1 MVPNADAEQ
10 WGPHQLLSMAAR
22 LIQRRQDQALADLGL
37 THAAVIA
44 LQGLTSGPLNQE
56 QLAEEIHVRSQ
67 SLGRVLARLEETG
80 FVTRKS
86 SSLDRRSNDVA
97 LTEAG
102 VRALAAARKVEKET
116 LPPEI
121 VEGTV
126 LSREL
131 ARVIS
136 HFPGTPRLAS
146 RLRKGPTAG
155 LDVQGADTQG
165 TDTQGT
171 DTGRPEIQGTGA
183 QGAETVMG
191 PGVHQKESTR
201 PEPRE
206 PGVSEVGRPES
217 GEPGVLDE
225 SGTPLAP
232 TSGQADGAPG
242 DAAVKKARHPNGSRE
257 N

>member
-56 QLAEEIHVRSQ
+56 QLAEDIHVRSQ
-67 SLGRVLARLEETG
+67 SLGRVLARLEEAG
-80 FVTRKS
+80 FVARKS
-86 SSLDRRSNDVA
+86 SSLDRRSNDVSI
-97 LTEAG
+97 TEAG
-102 VRALAAARKVEKET
+102 LRALAAARKVEKET
-116 LPPEI
+116 LPPDM

-136 HFPGTPRLAS
+136 HFPGSPRLGS
-146 RLRKGPTAG
+146 RQRKGRTGGPDILG
-155 LDVQGADTQG
+155 EG
-165 TDTQGT
+165 TDA
-171 DTGRPEIQGTGA
+171 R
-183 QGAETVMG
+183 GAEALTG
-191 PGVHQKESTR
+191 SDIHQLESALPESGESGV
-201 PEPRE
+201 PEA
-206 PGVSEVGRPES
+206 GTPES

-225 SGTPLAP
+225 SGSPAESP
-232 TSGQADGAPG
+232 SGQTDGAPVDG
-242 DAAVKKARHPNGSRE
+242 TMEKAKHQNGSLE
-257 N
+257 D

>member
-67 SLGRVLARLEETG
+67 SLGRVLARLEEAG
-80 FVTRKS
+80 FVARKS
-86 SSLDRRSNDVA
+86 SSLDRRSNDVSI
-97 LTEAG
+97 TEAG
-102 VRALAAARKVEKET
+102 LRALAAARQVEKET
-116 LPPEI
+116 LPPDV

-136 HFPGTPRLAS
+136 YFPGSPRLGS
-146 RLRKGPTAG
+146 RPRKKLPEE
-155 LDVQGADTQG
+155 ADTQG
-165 TDTQGT
+165 TETQGA
-171 DTGRPEIQGTGA
+171 DA
-183 QGAETVMG
+183 QGADAQGADVEGSDIQQVE
-191 PGVHQKESTR
+191 PRR
-201 PEPRE
+201 PEP
-206 PGVSEVGRPES
+206 
-217 GEPGVLDE
+217 GEPAVPNE
-225 SGTPLAP
+225 SGTPAEP
-232 TSGQADGAPG
+232 PSERIDGAPG
-242 DAAVKKARHPNGSRE
+242 EAAAETARRLNGTRE

>member
-44 LQGLTSGPLNQE
+44 LQGLTSGPQNQE

-67 SLGRVLARLEETG
+67 SLGRVLARLEEAG

-86 SSLDRRSNDVA
+86 SSLDRRSNEVSI
-97 LTEAG
+97 TEAG
-102 VRALAAARKVEKET
+102 LRALAAARRVEKET
-116 LPPEI
+116 LPPDI

-136 HFPGTPRLAS
+136 YFPGSPRIGS
-146 RLRKGPTAG
+146 RPRKKAPE
-155 LDVQGADTQG
+155 DADTQG
-165 TDTQGT
+165 TE
-171 DTGRPEIQGTGA
+171 TGPADA
-183 QGAETVMG
+183 QGAEAVKG
-191 PGVHQKESTR
+191 SDIHHEESRR
-201 PEPRE
+201 PEP
-206 PGVSEVGRPES
+206 
-217 GEPGVLDE
+217 GEPGVPDE
-225 SGTPLAP
+225 SETPESETP
-232 TSGQADGAPG
+232 IESPSERIDGAPG
-242 DAAVKKARHPNGSRE
+242 EAATENARGLNGNRE

>member
-67 SLGRVLARLEETG
+67 SLGRVLARLEEAG
-80 FVTRKS
+80 FVARKS
-86 SSLDRRSNDVA
+86 SSLDRRSNDVSI
-97 LTEAG
+97 TEAG
-102 VRALAAARKVEKET
+102 LRALAAARQVEKET
-116 LPPEI
+116 LPPDV

-136 HFPGTPRLAS
+136 YFPGSPRLGS
-146 RLRKGPTAG
+146 RPRKK
-155 LDVQGADTQG
+155 LLEEADTQG
-165 TDTQGT
+165 TETQGADAQT
-171 DTGRPEIQGTGA
+171 AEEVEGSDIQ
-183 QGAETVMG
+183 QVE
-191 PGVHQKESTR
+191 PRR
-201 PEPRE
+201 PEP
-206 PGVSEVGRPES
+206 
-217 GEPGVLDE
+217 GEPAVPNE
-225 SGTPLAP
+225 SGTPAEP
-232 TSGQADGAPG
+232 PSERIDGAPG
-242 DAAVKKARHPNGSRE
+242 EAAVETARRLNGNRE

>member
-56 QLAEEIHVRSQ
+56 QLAEQIHVRSQ
-67 SLGRVLARLEETG
+67 SLGRVLARLEEAG
-80 FVTRKS
+80 FVARKS
-86 SSLDRRSNDVA
+86 SSLDRRSNDVSI
-97 LTEAG
+97 TEAG
-102 VRALAAARKVEKET
+102 LRALAAARKVEKET
-116 LPPEI
+116 LPPDI

-136 HFPGTPRLAS
+136 YFPGSPRLGS
-146 RLRKGPTAG
+146 RQREGRTAG
-155 LDVQGADTQG
+155 PD
-165 TDTQGT
+165 
-171 DTGRPEIQGTGA
+171 IQGEGRDARGAGALTGSDVR
-183 QGAETVMG
+183 Q
-191 PGVHQKESTR
+191 QESTG
-201 PEPRE
+201 PEESPE
-206 PGVSEVGRPES
+206 PGVPEPGIPEP
-217 GEPGVLDE
+217 GEPDVLDE
-225 SGTPLAP
+225 SGSPAEP
-232 TSGQADGAPG
+232 PSGRAGSAPG
-242 DAAVKKARHPNGSRE
+242 EGPAEEERNLNGNRE

>member
-44 LQGLTSGPLNQE
+44 LQGLTSGPQNQE

-67 SLGRVLARLEETG
+67 SLGRVLARLEEAG

-86 SSLDRRSNDVA
+86 SSLDRRSNEVSI
-97 LTEAG
+97 TEAG
-102 VRALAAARKVEKET
+102 LRALAAARRVEKET
-116 LPPEI
+116 LPPDI

-136 HFPGTPRLAS
+136 YFPGSPRIGS
-146 RLRKGPTAG
+146 RPRKKAPE
-155 LDVQGADTQG
+155 DADTHH
-165 TDTQGT
+165 
-171 DTGRPEIQGTGA
+171 E
-183 QGAETVMG
+183 
-191 PGVHQKESTR
+191 ESRR
-201 PEPRE
+201 PEP
-206 PGVSEVGRPES
+206 
-217 GEPGVLDE
+217 GEPGVPDE
-225 SGTPLAP
+225 SETPESETP
-232 TSGQADGAPG
+232 IESPSERIDGAPG
-242 DAAVKKARHPNGSRE
+242 EAATENARGLNGNRD

>member
-67 SLGRVLARLEETG
+67 SLGRVLARLEEAG

-86 SSLDRRSNDVA
+86 SSLDRRSNDVSI
-97 LTEAG
+97 TEAG
-102 VRALAAARKVEKET
+102 LRALAAARQVEKET
-116 LPPEI
+116 LPPDV

-136 HFPGTPRLAS
+136 YFPGPPRLGS
-146 RLRKGPTAG
+146 RPRKKPAEEADIQGTETQGTEP
-155 LDVQGADTQG
+155 QGADAQRAEEVEG
-165 TDTQGT
+165 SDTHQVEPR
-171 DTGRPEIQGTGA
+171 RPEA
-183 QGAETVMG
+183 
-191 PGVHQKESTR
+191 
-201 PEPRE
+201 
-206 PGVSEVGRPES
+206 
-217 GEPGVLDE
+217 GEPAVPDE
-225 SGTPLAP
+225 SGNPAEP
-232 TSGQADGAPG
+232 PSERIDGAPG
-242 DAAVKKARHPNGSRE
+242 EVAVETARHLNGNRE